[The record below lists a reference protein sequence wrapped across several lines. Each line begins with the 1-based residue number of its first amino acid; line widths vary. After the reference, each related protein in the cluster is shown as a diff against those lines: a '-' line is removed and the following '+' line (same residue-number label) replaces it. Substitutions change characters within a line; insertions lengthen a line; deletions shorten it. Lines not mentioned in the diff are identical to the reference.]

1 MNNQSNNWEKEL
13 IERMT
18 KLYFTEEQSGRML
31 PEHDLNHA
39 IRVKNLCTWLTKKES
54 LTLNQ
59 DALIASALLHD
70 IGYISND
77 SIEHIN
83 SSIRFSKE
91 LLPEVKF
98 KKEKIPLVLEC
109 IKNHDCVPGRVGWK
123 NKVPIECK
131 ILRDA
136 DAIESLGYL
145 GIIRFAMWG
154 GRNQTPIYSKL
165 QKTDNKKRLFPNIDL
180 LKNIEIRS
188 EELIIR
194 CFTKTALRI
203 MTERIKIMKTIVSGI
218 KEEINFA
225 EKEVNKNET

>member
-1 MNNQSNNWEKEL
+1 MNDQSNAWEKEL
-13 IERMT
+13 IEKMT
-18 KLYFTEEQSGRML
+18 KLYFTEERLGRML

-39 IRVKNLCTWLTKKES
+39 MRVKNLCIWLVKKES
-54 LTLNQ
+54 LILNQ
-59 DALIASALLHD
+59 DVLIASALLHD

-77 SIEHIN
+77 STEHIN
-83 SSIRFSKE
+83 SSVQFSKE
-91 LLPEVKF
+91 LLPKVKF

-109 IKNHDCVPGRVGWK
+109 IKNHDSVPGRVGWK

-154 GRNQTPIYSKL
+154 GRNQTPIYSKF
-165 QKTDNKKRLFPNIDL
+165 QKPDNKKRLFPNLDL

-188 EELIIR
+188 QELITR
-194 CFTKTALRI
+194 CFTKTAL
-203 MTERIKIMKTIVSGI
+203 EIMKERTKTMKMIISGI
-218 KEEINFA
+218 QKEINFA
-225 EKEVNKNET
+225 EKEVNKNEA